1 MKGTQSARWVLLALF
16 LCLAP
21 FCSKAQVSVGIGFH
35 VGIAPPELPVY
46 EQPICPEPNLIWT
59 PGYWAYGD
67 DGYFWVPGAWVPAP
81 YVGALWT
88 PGYWGWSDGQ
98 YVFNDGYWGSNVGY
112 YGGVNYGFGYFG
124 IGFAGGMWRGG
135 NFSYNT
141 AVMRV
146 NESVI
151 HNTTTRM

>member
-1 MKGTQSARWVLLALF
+1 MKGTHSARWMFLALF

-21 FCSKAQVSVGIGFH
+21 FCSKAQVSVGIGIH
-35 VGIAPPELPVY
+35 VGIAPPVLPVY

-67 DGYFWVPGAWVPAP
+67 DGYFWVPGAWVSAP

-98 YVFNDGYWGSNVGY
+98 YVFNDGYWGSKTVRRPR
-112 YGGVNYGFGYFG
+112 
-124 IGFAGGMWRGG
+124 RGSKSPK
-135 NFSYNT
+135 NPTTFSPS
-141 AVMRV
+141 AP
-146 NESVI
+146 
-151 HNTTTRM
+151 HNPLRPTDRPPNSSKPT